1 MAVLLVGCSTDADD
15 WDKKKQPEVHAG
27 DDQVIST
34 PITTV
39 ALQGKVTH
47 HLDMYDTKSV
57 QWRQSS
63 GPSQVTLLD
72 ADELSARFIY
82 PDQVGEYVFEL
93 TVTDTGNRKGSDSV
107 KIIINTAETS
117 TKTMVGMQSAPFSIP
132 GQANAPAVFEMLLHF
147 RHPLA
152 QVNDSFTLAQPALTI
167 TYDINHNAMFDDG
180 DIRFRVLQPATAE
193 PLSPNWIS
201 DSRLIVESMLHGTL
215 YQLQDH
221 AFSNQVHTSQSK
233 GSVVLNVKRLGWLG
247 QAQGTTG
254 EKTLDSVFAI
264 QVNKTPEHSLQD
276 AEQVGALLAR
286 VNEIKTDTPVQVAM
300 MLSADSADYIPGEG
314 VYSQHA
320 QAVVSDLQ
328 DDYTGL
334 NSGVDL
340 TALIYLHH

>member
-34 PITTV
+34 PITAV

-93 TVTDTGNRKGSDSV
+93 TVIDTGNRKGTDSV
-107 KIIINTAETS
+107 KIIINTAGTS
-117 TKTMVGMQSAPFSIP
+117 AKAMAGLQSAPFSVP
-132 GQANAPAVFEMLLHF
+132 GQAGAPAVFEMLLNF
-147 RHPLA
+147 QHPLA
-152 QVNDSFTLAQPALTI
+152 QVNDSLSPAHPALTI
-167 TYDINHNAMFDDG
+167 TYDINHNAVFDEG
-180 DIRFRVLQPATAE
+180 DIRFRVLQPVTAE
-193 PLSPNWIS
+193 PSNPNWLT
-201 DSRLIVESMLHGTL
+201 DSSLIVESMLHGTL
-215 YQLQDH
+215 YQLQDQALSDQGH
-221 AFSNQVHTSQSK
+221 ATQPK

-247 QAQGTTG
+247 QAQGGTG
-254 EKTLDSVFAI
+254 EKALDSVLAI
-264 QVNKTPEHSLQD
+264 QVNKTPEYSPLG
-276 AEQVGALLAR
+276 AEQAGALLAR
-286 VNEIKTDTPVQVAM
+286 VNDIKSDTPVQVAM
-300 MLSADSADYIPGEG
+300 VLSANSADYIPGEG

-320 QAVVSDLQ
+320 QAVVPDPQ

-334 NSGVDL
+334 NSSVDL
-340 TALIYLHH
+340 TSLTYRHR